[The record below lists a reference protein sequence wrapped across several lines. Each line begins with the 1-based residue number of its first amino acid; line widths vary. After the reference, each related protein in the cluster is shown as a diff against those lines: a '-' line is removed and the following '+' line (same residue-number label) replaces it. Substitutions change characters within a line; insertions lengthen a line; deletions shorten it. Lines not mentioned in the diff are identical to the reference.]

1 MATVTYGPVSV
12 AIGIM
17 SWAEGIKLTK
27 QFIGFVE
34 QNTGDN
40 TTTLN
45 TIGAYFAIYA
55 PHKVYVNKQL
65 IEDGE
70 HIITNGDHTFTLTL
84 PLTVEQFVQL
94 PGPLV
99 GDWIEAATEEN
110 DWLIKRLDFM
120 VSRIILT
127 LNEPLPGSGPSSEPT
142 KANAPTK
149 TTG

>member
-1 MATVTYGPVSV
+1 MASIEYGPVKV
-12 AIGIM
+12 VIGIM

-34 QNTGDN
+34 QSTDDSA
-40 TTTLN
+40 TILN

-55 PHKVYVNKQL
+55 PHKVYVNGQL
-65 IEDGE
+65 IE
-70 HIITNGDHTFTLTL
+70 NGDHTVDNDDNPFTLTL

-110 DWLIKRLDFM
+110 DWLLKRLDFM
-120 VSRIILT
+120 VRRVISTISV
-127 LNEPLPGSGPSSEPT
+127 PLPGGGLSSEPT
-142 KANAPTK
+142 PANEPTT